1 MTNEF
6 WIRFKLAPQLN
17 HFISLISYRFLLSNV
32 ESIFFEHAV
41 IIPRPQKC
49 QLYPDVTATFFFPI
63 PSPHYAV
70 NPFLVVTDRRNSL
83 RKRPRRKRDLFETLT
98 LRELRISIKNFLADG
113 EYKLVK
119 WILGMEK
126 QREMSTNGH
135 LSRTSDSFSTP
146 PLKSA
151 KLRPPLSTLIPS
163 SARGSI
169 KLNHVDHVLVGERNC
184 SPGPTIRSTIAIPP
198 FLPPA
203 RISIISF
210 SQRRQSGAGT

>member
-1 MTNEF
+1 
-6 WIRFKLAPQLN
+6 
-17 HFISLISYRFLLSNV
+17 
-32 ESIFFEHAV
+32 
-41 IIPRPQKC
+41 
-49 QLYPDVTATFFFPI
+49 
-63 PSPHYAV
+63 
-70 NPFLVVTDRRNSL
+70 
-83 RKRPRRKRDLFETLT
+83 
-98 LRELRISIKNFLADG
+98 
-113 EYKLVK
+113 
-119 WILGMEK
+119 MEK

-198 FLPPA
+198 FLP
-203 RISIISF
+203 SF
-210 SQRRQSGAGT
+210 PPSGPNIYYFVFTAETKRSRDVNDRTVRSTSLQPSANFSPRLPEGWLA